1 MDEIMNT
8 DGSAKVHLDHN
19 KMAASIEVTA
29 PTGNGQ
35 ACTLEQAMAALN
47 EQKVV
52 FGIQEERIRDALLPP
67 NWGHRMIIAQGQA
80 PMEGQPARL
89 EYRFPLPGQ
98 KLAPK
103 IDDKGNADYHNVG
116 LINNISRGELLVLKT
131 PAEPGNPG
139 YNVLGE
145 PIPPKPGKDLL
156 MPRGK
161 NTVANQENT
170 QLFAAL
176 DGHVSLVG
184 GKIVVSPVYQLEGD
198 VDFST
203 GDIDFIGNVV
213 VNGAVT
219 SGFKIRAAGDIEIR
233 GFIENAEVTADGS
246 IQVHGGITGGV
257 KCLVKAG
264 ENLQARFVENSR
276 IEAGKDIFIR
286 EAIMQSQVKA
296 GGNVKVMDK
305 RAIIV
310 GGVIQAGREVESKV
324 LGSQLATQT
333 IVEVGVNPYY
343 REEYH
348 RIMKLHGEKKKALDN
363 LSHNVTI
370 IQKSGAAVDQMDDKK
385 RQVLLRILDDYKK
398 VRQEVQEME
407 ERMVFLEQ
415 EYEKTANGRISVWE
429 TVYPGVRLS
438 IGQCVHVVNDP
449 VKYSAFI
456 LDKGEIK
463 ATSLR

>member
-1 MDEIMNT
+1 MDEIQNK
-8 DGSAKVHLDHN
+8 DGSAKVHLDHS
-19 KMAASIEVTA
+19 KMTASLEVA
-29 PTGNGQ
+29 SPTGNGK
-35 ACTLEQAMAALN
+35 ACTLEQAFAALKDQQVVYGIKE
-47 EQKVV
+47 EQV
-52 FGIQEERIRDALLPP
+52 RDALLPQ
-67 NWGHRMIIAQGQA
+67 NWDGRVVVAQGQA
-80 PMEGQPARL
+80 PVDGQPARL

-98 KLAPK
+98 RLAPR

-131 PAEPGNPG
+131 PAEPGVPG

-145 PIPPKPGKDLL
+145 PIPARPGKDLVF
-156 MPRGK
+156 PRGK

-170 QLFAAL
+170 QLFAAV

-184 GKIVVSPVYQLEGD
+184 GKVLVNPVFQLEGD
-198 VDFST
+198 VDFSS
-203 GDIDFIGNVV
+203 GDINFIGNVV
-213 VNGAVT
+213 INGAIT
-219 SGFKIRAAGDIEIR
+219 SGFKVQAAGDIEIR
-233 GFIENAEVTADGS
+233 GFIENAEVTAEGS
-246 IQVHGGITGGV
+246 IQVHGGITGGI

-286 EAIMQSQVKA
+286 EAIMQSQVRA

-310 GGVIQAGREVESKV
+310 GGVIQAGQEVESKV

-343 REEYH
+343 REEFH
-348 RIMKLHGEKKKALDN
+348 RLTKLYGEKKKALDN

-370 IQKSGAAVDQMDDKK
+370 IQKSGAAVDQMDERK
-385 RQVLLRILDDYKK
+385 RQLLLRILDDYKK

-415 EYEKTANGRISVWE
+415 EYEKTNNARISVWE

-449 VKYSAFI
+449 IKYSAFI